1 MAAIDT
7 LQSGQASINASA
19 SAFADDTMK
28 FSRESTGEKGNANG
42 NCVGFDLSGGTNVKP
57 RCDGA

>member
-7 LQSGQASINASA
+7 FQSGQASINASA

-42 NCVGFDLSGGTNVKP
+42 SCVGFDLSGGTNV
-57 RCDGA
+57 